1 MAAPPVSKAAVLTA
15 WMPAMLAGIVSAAVL
30 FAVAELAAAFF
41 GPAASPFG
49 SVGAA
54 VVELSPPWLT
64 EFAIST
70 FATADKLVLFIS
82 MGIGATILAAGIGM
96 LALRNW
102 TAGALA
108 VAALGVGMVVCVL
121 TRAGAVPADAIPTA
135 LGTAVGLFCL
145 RWLIRLLPGPAAPA
159 AGAGADS
166 DAATQDSDQGRRTFL
181 ATAGL
186 MAGAAVVM
194 GIAAGAVS
202 AARNGAR
209 QVREALGLPAPARP
223 AKPLP
228 EGVQAP
234 VDGAIPFVT
243 PNAQFYRIDTA
254 LFVPSVDP
262 ADWQLRVHGLVEE
275 DFSIGFQDL
284 LAADLEESYT
294 TLTCVSNEVGGG
306 LAGNARW
313 LGYPLRELL
322 ARARPLAEADMVLS
336 TSIDGFTAST
346 PLAVLTDARNALLAI
361 GMNGEPLP
369 LEHGFPVRMVVPGLY
384 GYVSATKWVVDLE
397 ITRFADKTAY
407 WTSRGWSDHGPI
419 KTASRIDV
427 PRAGARVAAGRTAF
441 AGTAWA
447 QHRGI
452 SKVQVQLDDG
462 DWADAKL
469 AAEASV
475 DTWRQWYVVRD
486 DVSAGQHRLRVRAW
500 DGDGKLQTE
509 TPAPPAPDGASGWHS
524 IEFTAD

>member
-1 MAAPPVSKAAVLTA
+1 
-15 WMPAMLAGIVSAAVL
+15 
-30 FAVAELAAAFF
+30 
-41 GPAASPFG
+41 
-49 SVGAA
+49 
-54 VVELSPPWLT
+54 
-64 EFAIST
+64 
-70 FATADKLVLFIS
+70 
-82 MGIGATILAAGIGM
+82 
-96 LALRNW
+96 
-102 TAGALA
+102 
-108 VAALGVGMVVCVL
+108 
-121 TRAGAVPADAIPTA
+121 
-135 LGTAVGLFCL
+135 
-145 RWLIRLLPGPAAPA
+145 
-159 AGAGADS
+159 
-166 DAATQDSDQGRRTFL
+166 
-181 ATAGL
+181 

-234 VDGAIPFVT
+234 VDGALPFVT
-243 PNAQFYRIDTA
+243 PNAEFYRIDTA
-254 LFVPSVDP
+254 LIVPSVDP
-262 ADWQLRVHGLVEE
+262 AQWTLRVHGLVEE
-275 DFSIGFQDL
+275 AVSIGFQDL
-284 LAADLEESYT
+284 LNADLVESYT

-322 ARARPLAEADMVLS
+322 ARARPLPEADMVLS

-397 ITRFADKTAY
+397 VTRFADKTAY

-427 PRAGARVAAGRTAF
+427 PHAGANVAAGRTAF

-452 SKVQVQLDDG
+452 SKVQVQMDDG
-462 DWADAKL
+462 GWADAEL
-469 AAEASV
+469 AVGGLRGHVAPVVPGAGRCFRRPAQAAGPGLGRR
-475 DTWRQWYVVRD
+475 RQT
-486 DVSAGQHRLRVRAW
+486 ANGN
-500 DGDGKLQTE
+500 
-509 TPAPPAPDGASGWHS
+509 PGASGS
-524 IEFTAD
+524 ERCQRLAQY

>member
-1 MAAPPVSKAAVLTA
+1 MAAPPVSKAAVVTA

-54 VVELSPPWLT
+54 VVELSPTWLT

-70 FATADKLVLFIS
+70 FGTADKLVLFIA
-82 MGIGATILAAGIGM
+82 MGIAAAVLAAGIGV

-102 TAGALA
+102 TAGALV
-108 VAALGVGMVVCVL
+108 VAALGTGMAVCVL

-145 RWLIRLLPGPAAPA
+145 RWLIRLLPGPAPA
-159 AGAGADS
+159 NAVADS
-166 DAATQDSDQGRRTFL
+166 GTAIQRTDPDRRRFL

-209 QVREALGLPAPARP
+209 QVRETLGLPAPARP

-243 PNAQFYRIDTA
+243 PNAEFYRIDTA

-262 ADWQLRVHGLVEE
+262 TQWTLRVHGLVEE
-275 DFSIGFQDL
+275 DFSINFQDL
-284 LAADLEESYT
+284 LEADLVESYT

-322 ARARPLAEADMVLS
+322 ARARPLPEADMVLS
-336 TSIDGFTAST
+336 TSVDGFTAST
-346 PLAVLTDARNALLAI
+346 PLTVLTDARNALLAI

-427 PRAGARVAAGRTAF
+427 PRDGSRIAAGQTAF

-462 DWADAKL
+462 DWADVEL

-475 DTWRQWYVVRD
+475 DTWRQWYWVPD
-486 DVSAGQHRLRVRAW
+486 GVSAGQHRLRVRAW
-500 DGDGKLQTE
+500 DGDRTLQTE
-509 TPAPPAPDGASGWHS
+509 TPAPPAPNGASGWHS
-524 IEFTAD
+524 IEFTAG

>member
-1 MAAPPVSKAAVLTA
+1 
-15 WMPAMLAGIVSAAVL
+15 MLAGIVSAGVL

-49 SVGAA
+49 SVGAV

-82 MGIGATILAAGIGM
+82 MGIGAIILAAGIGV

-102 TAGALA
+102 TAGALV

-145 RWLIRLLPGPAAPA
+145 RWLIRLLPGPAARAGSPA
-159 AGAGADS
+159 RQDVAGHEAAPAGGAGTGS
-166 DAATQDSDQGRRTFL
+166 DTATREPDPGRRKFL

-209 QVREALGLPAPARP
+209 QVRETLGLPAPARP

-228 EGVQAP
+228 KGVQAP

-243 PNAQFYRIDTA
+243 PNADFYRIDTA
-254 LFVPSVDP
+254 LIVPSVDP
-262 ADWQLRVHGLVEE
+262 AQWTLRVHGLVEE
-275 DFSIGFQDL
+275 AVSIGFQDL
-284 LAADLEESYT
+284 LNADLVESYT

-322 ARARPLAEADMVLS
+322 ARARPRPEADMVLS

-397 ITRFADKTAY
+397 VTRFADKTAY

-427 PRAGARVAAGRTAF
+427 PHAGANVAAGRTAF

-452 SKVQVQLDDG
+452 SKVQVQMDDG
-462 DWADAKL
+462 AWADAEL

-475 DTWRQWYVVRD
+475 DTWRQWYLVRD

-509 TPAPPAPDGASGWHS
+509 TPAPPAPNGASGWHS